1 MSVLEQLQQGLAE
14 IGSDLDER
22 AQQRI
27 IAYLAMLERWNR
39 VYNLTAIRDSSR
51 MVAQHIL
58 DSLVILAH
66 FPDNV
71 TRVLDVGSG
80 GGLPGIPIAI
90 ARPEWQVLLL
100 DSNHK
105 KTTFLRQAA
114 IELELENI
122 SVETQR
128 VEAFTPSV
136 LFDVVISRAFADL
149 AEFARLAGHLLAPGG
164 CLIAM
169 KGVYPHEELAQLPPA
184 VAVEQ
189 VFPLKVPGLDAA
201 RHLVVMR
208 AA

>member
-1 MSVLEQLQQGLAE
+1 MGAE
-14 IGSDLDER
+14 LDEQ

-27 IAYLAMLERWNR
+27 VAYLSMLERWNR
-39 VYNLTAIRDSSR
+39 VYNLTAIRDTNR

-58 DSLVILAH
+58 DSLVVLAH

-71 TRVLDVGSG
+71 NRVLDVGSG
-80 GGLPGIPIAI
+80 GGLPGVPIAI
-90 ARPEWQVLLL
+90 ARPDLQVLLL

-114 IELELENI
+114 IELGLDNVT
-122 SVETQR
+122 VETQR
-128 VEAFTPSV
+128 VETFVPSV

-149 AEFARLAGHLLAPGG
+149 PEFARLSGHLIAPGG

-169 KGVYPHEELAQLPPA
+169 KGVYPHEELTQLPPA
-184 VAVEQ
+184 FTAAEIV
-189 VFPLKVPGLDAA
+189 PLKVPGLDAE
-201 RHLVVMR
+201 RHLVVMK